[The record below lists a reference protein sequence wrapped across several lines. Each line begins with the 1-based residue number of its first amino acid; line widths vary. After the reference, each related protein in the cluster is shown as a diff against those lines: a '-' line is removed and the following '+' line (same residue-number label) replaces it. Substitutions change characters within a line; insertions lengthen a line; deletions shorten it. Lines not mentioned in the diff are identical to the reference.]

1 MKLEIYTDGSA
12 TVKTKPGGYGWV
24 LVKNGEKIDEGS
36 GYIPFASNNDAE
48 LEAAIQG
55 LMVVYKYIEK
65 HFFYGCGAN
74 LHTPDSYHVTL
85 VSDSQIIL
93 NWASGISQFKQQ
105 NKLDKYRA
113 LQLFV
118 KRMNA
123 QMHKII
129 MNPPEGFVIDH
140 INGDTLDNRKENL
153 RVVHQSV
160 NMRNRKSC
168 EGSTSGYVGVHRHS
182 QNKNWCAQIKFDG
195 KTHHIGVFES
205 QELAKEAREAF
216 IIKHNLEGFR
226 R

>member
-118 KRMNA
+118 KRMNV
-123 QMHKII
+123 QTRWVKGHT
-129 MNPPEGFVIDH
+129 
-140 INGDTLDNRKENL
+140 GDEYNERCDELANMARLQTIEKPKKSKKETKKFRWNDNYL
-153 RVVHQSV
+153 G
-160 NMRNRKSC
+160 M
-168 EGSTSGYVGVHRHS
+168 SGAS
-182 QNKNWCAQIKFDG
+182 P
-195 KTHHIGVFES
+195 IGVLKEIHKDNHFYTVDALIAIVLELVELEES
-205 QELAKEAREAF
+205 
-216 IIKHNLEGFR
+216 R
-226 R
+226 RK